1 MAIKKA
7 TPAAKKELHAVE
19 KRLDSKIDS
28 VKEELHAVEK
38 RLDQKIDSVENRLTQ
53 KIEKVAIEI
62 TQTNVRMDRMENN
75 IMTGLR
81 EFRSELLNAFEQ
93 SVVKGKMYEDKAVTH
108 GQILIGHED
117 KLADHESRLA
127 VLEKK

>member
-81 EFRSELLNAFEQ
+81 EFRSELLNAVI
-93 SVVKGKMYEDKAVTH
+93 SDIRGIYISRIVHRYSLHA
-108 GQILIGHED
+108 D
-117 KLADHESRLA
+117 KLPIPASTA
-127 VLEKK
+127 TP